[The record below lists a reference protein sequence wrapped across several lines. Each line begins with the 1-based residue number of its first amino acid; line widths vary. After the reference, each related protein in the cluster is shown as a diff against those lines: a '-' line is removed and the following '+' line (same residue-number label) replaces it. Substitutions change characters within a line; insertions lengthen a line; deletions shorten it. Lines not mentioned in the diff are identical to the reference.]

1 MKSFQVWITVQAD
14 LYVDVIA
21 DDIDTAR
28 AIGEAAAVDIKGE
41 FCKARM
47 PDGSLTREF
56 FYSPDCE
63 VSSIDE
69 TNSIEEVKEWAY
81 TDEYLNNEEANQ

>member
-47 PDGSLTREF
+47 PDGSLTQEF

-81 TDEYLNNEEANQ
+81 TKAYLEEKAS

>member
-47 PDGSLTREF
+47 PDGSLTQEF

-81 TDEYLNNEEANQ
+81 TKAYLEEDES

>member
-1 MKSFQVWITVQAD
+1 MKSYQVWITVQAD

-28 AIGEAAAVDIKGE
+28 AIGEAAAIDIKGE

-69 TNSIEEVKEWAY
+69 TDSIEEVKEWAY
-81 TDEYLNNEEANQ
+81 TKAYLEEEAS

>member
-28 AIGEAAAVDIKGE
+28 AIGEAAAVDIKAE

-47 PDGSLTREF
+47 PDGSLTQEF

-69 TNSIEEVKEWAY
+69 TNCIEEVKEWAY
-81 TDEYLNNEEANQ
+81 TKAYLEEEAS